1 MLESENAL
9 AWAAD
14 RIEKDRKTIARY
26 QRKSILCFMMA
37 VSCFARTDPSG
48 GDERPTKVAAPMY
61 FEFGWQIY
69 NSVFVMMI
77 HADSSVNL
85 LWRWLLLPT
94 IRTRSAVEIK
104 DYMFVIG
111 QKSHCCK
118 SSPSL
123 PNASIQL
130 SLGVI
135 RIGGKLPWFEMLI
148 FKMFVH
154 ARKMQQQATLFAD
167 CKGFCIHR

>member
-37 VSCFARTDPSG
+37 VSCFSRSDLSS
-48 GDERPTKVAAPMY
+48 GDERPTKIAAPMY

-69 NSVFVMMI
+69 NSVFGMMTPT
-77 HADSSVNL
+77 DSSVNL
-85 LWRWLLLPT
+85 LWRWLLS
-94 IRTRSAVEIK
+94 RTTHIRSAVEIK

-111 QKSHCCK
+111 QRSRCRKS
-118 SSPSL
+118 
-123 PNASIQL
+123 
-130 SLGVI
+130 
-135 RIGGKLPWFEMLI
+135 
-148 FKMFVH
+148 
-154 ARKMQQQATLFAD
+154 
-167 CKGFCIHR
+167 